1 MKTLEK
7 VSDFVGKYMA
17 AIVIVVAALAL
28 LFPGTF
34 SVVKTAW
41 VNTLLGIVMFGMG
54 LTLKPE
60 DFKVV
65 FSRPKDVII
74 GCIAQFTLMPFL
86 AWALT
91 QLFDLPTELAIG
103 VILVGT
109 CPGGTSSNVMTY
121 LSKGDVALSVGMT
134 AVSTVLA
141 PFLTPLLTLLYA
153 GQRVDVNPVNMFLSI
168 VMLSLRDRSLV
179 TITSLISQGITD
191 NSLKYHLQSAKNNGI
206 TRTEAAEI
214 ITHIAFYAGW
224 PKAWAAFNLAKE
236 VWNEDVKGE
245 DAKAAFQRE
254 MIFPIGEPNTAYA
267 KYFKGN
273 SYLAKISDSQIP
285 FFNVTFEPGCRNNW
299 HTHHATKGGGQMLV
313 GVAGRGWYQEEGKP
327 AQEILPGTVIHIP
340 ANVKHWHGAA
350 KESWF
355 AHLAFEIPGENTSN
369 EWQEA
374 VSDEEYNK
382 IK

>member
-1 MKTLEK
+1 LRESHFPDVSLPLHPQKSGPGKGEFNMKTLEK

-17 AIVIVVAALAL
+17 AIVIVVAALSL

-91 QLFDLPTELAIG
+91 QVFHLPTELAIG

-134 AVSTVLA
+134 AVSTVLL
-141 PFLTPLLTLLYA
+141 F
-153 GQRVDVNPVNMFLSI
+153 VHF
-168 VMLSLRDRSLV
+168 RSLSV
-179 TITSLISQGITD
+179 LNRKVFRSISQ
-191 NSLKYHLQSAKNNGI
+191 SS
-206 TRTEAAEI
+206 
-214 ITHIAFYAGW
+214 
-224 PKAWAAFNLAKE
+224 
-236 VWNEDVKGE
+236 
-245 DAKAAFQRE
+245 
-254 MIFPIGEPNTAYA
+254 
-267 KYFKGN
+267 
-273 SYLAKISDSQIP
+273 S
-285 FFNVTFEPGCRNNW
+285 
-299 HTHHATKGGGQMLV
+299 
-313 GVAGRGWYQEEGKP
+313 
-327 AQEILPGTVIHIP
+327 
-340 ANVKHWHGAA
+340 
-350 KESWF
+350 
-355 AHLAFEIPGENTSN
+355 
-369 EWQEA
+369 
-374 VSDEEYNK
+374 
-382 IK
+382 